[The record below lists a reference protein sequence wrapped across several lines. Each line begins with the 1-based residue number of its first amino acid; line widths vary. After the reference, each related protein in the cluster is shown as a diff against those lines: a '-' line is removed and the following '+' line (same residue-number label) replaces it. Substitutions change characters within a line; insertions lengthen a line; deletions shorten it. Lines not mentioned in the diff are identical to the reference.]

1 MERRNDPPPRRRDA
15 ADTLEALIEQGR
27 AAERAGAWDDAHR
40 AYDAAFVRLRPEH
53 GAERA
58 VELLRWIGTV
68 FRNRGELENAT
79 ELYEASLAVAELN
92 DFPYHVASALNCLAI
107 VSQFRA
113 NIDEAEQL
121 YRRASVLAQDAG
133 DDRLAAMID
142 QNVGTL
148 ANTKGSFDDALEHY
162 RSALRRF
169 RRLEDE
175 VAAAWVLNNMGMA
188 HVDLGQWA
196 NAVRAFDEAFDLAD
210 RQRDTHLIGTIELNR
225 AELHLKRGS
234 FDEARD
240 CCDRAFEVF
249 NRVGSQSGLGEAY
262 KFYGVLYREMGKQGL
277 ADTHLKNA
285 IDLAVS
291 CEDRLLE
298 AEAQNEAALLHL
310 VTGDN
315 RTALQ
320 RLNRAH
326 LLFTGLRARAELLD
340 VDGRLD
346 RLEETFL
353 TVVKAWGE
361 SIESKDRYT
370 AGHCERVA
378 DYACMLAQALGFE
391 GRDLTWIRMGG
402 FLHDV
407 GKIVVPP
414 EILNKRGKLSDEE
427 FDVMKSHTT
436 AGDEIVAPLNFP
448 YDIRPMV
455 RNHHERWDGNG
466 YPDRLAGE
474 DIPLTARILCVAD
487 VYDALTTARSY
498 RPALPLAEALRI
510 MEREAGIVVDP
521 AIFVVFRRLILEQPS
536 QRGGVLRLRSPGA
549 FAAA

>member
-1 MERRNDPPPRRRDA
+1 MDRRNRQSGVGA
-15 ADTLEALIEQGR
+15 AAETLESLIERGR
-27 AAERAGAWDDAHR
+27 AAERAGAWEDAR
-40 AYDAAFVRLRPEH
+40 QAFDAAFMRLRPEH

-58 VELLRWIGTV
+58 AELLRWIGTV
-68 FRNRGELENAT
+68 FRNRGDLENAT
-79 ELYEASLAVAELN
+79 ELYEASLAVAEAADLA
-92 DFPYHVASALNCLAI
+92 YHVASALNCLAI
-107 VSQFRA
+107 VAQFRA
-113 NIDEAEQL
+113 RVDEADTL
-121 YRRASVLAQDAG
+121 YARAGELAQRAG
-133 DDRLAAMID
+133 DDRLAAMIA

-148 ANTKGSFDDALEHY
+148 ANTKGSFDLALEHY

-175 VAAAWVLNNMGMA
+175 MAAAWVLNNMGMA
-188 HVDLGQWA
+188 HVDLGQWT

-225 AELHLKRGS
+225 AELYLKRGS

-240 CCDRAFEVF
+240 CCDRSFEVF
-249 NRVGSQSGLGEAY
+249 SRVGSQSGLGEAY

-277 ADTHLKNA
+277 AETHLRNA
-285 IDLAVS
+285 IELAVS

-298 AEAQNEAALLHL
+298 AEAQNEAALLNL
-310 VTGDN
+310 ATGDN
-315 RTALQ
+315 RAALQ

-326 LLFTGLRARAELLD
+326 SLFTGLRARAELMD

-353 TVVKAWGE
+353 KVTKAWGE

-370 AGHCERVA
+370 RGHCERVA
-378 DYACMLAQALGFE
+378 DYATMLAQELGFE

-414 EILNKRGKLSDEE
+414 AILNKPGKLTDEE
-427 FDVMKSHTT
+427 FAVMKSHTT

-448 YDIRPMV
+448 YDIRPIV

-466 YPDRLAGE
+466 YPDRLRGE
-474 DIPLTARILCVAD
+474 EIPYVARILCVAD

-498 RPALPLAEALRI
+498 RPALPVHEALRI
-510 MEREAGIVVDP
+510 MEREAGMVVDP
-521 AIFVVFRRLILEQPS
+521 AIFAVFRRTVLEQPA
-536 QRGGVLRLRSPGA
+536 QRGGLVRLRSPGA